1 MRMSRTAL
9 ERFTGFPRSAHAIEQ
24 KGATMDETSLKH
36 SPARGTAKRS
46 EGSRLRAT
54 VQQVTPVA
62 DDLMVLEFCFK
73 KGAKLPDYSPGCH
86 VDVTLTGPE
95 ETELVR
101 QYSVFEMPSK
111 EISSCDAGA
120 HLTYGIA
127 VKREENSRGGSLVM
141 MQLRA
146 GDELL
151 ISPAHNNFELVDT
164 ASYYV
169 LVGAGVGIAPMLSM
183 AQSLQR
189 QGKPFMVLYFA
200 SSITRAV
207 LLPQLRS
214 ICGDSLIEVFGSP
227 RARQEEI
234 YRHLLSQ
241 APQETV
247 FYVCGPQEFMSG
259 AKEVVLDYLPH
270 QNFHWENFHPDME
283 ALSGEKNAGAGDCAF
298 DVEFCGETVH
308 VPANVTVLEA
318 LEEADL
324 PVMSR
329 CLEGTCSTCV
339 MKVIEGEP
347 DHRDS
352 VFNEQMHADGA
363 FAPCVSRSLDR
374 RLVLERWRR

>member
-1 MRMSRTAL
+1 
-9 ERFTGFPRSAHAIEQ
+9 
-24 KGATMDETSLKH
+24 MDEAALNH
-36 SPARGTAKRS
+36 SQTRDMVKKS
-46 EGSRLRAT
+46 EVSRLRAT
-54 VQQVTPVA
+54 ALQVTPMA
-62 DDLMVLEFCFK
+62 DDLMVLEFRLTD
-73 KGAKLPDYSPGCH
+73 GEPLPEYSPGCH

-95 ETELVR
+95 DTELVR
-101 QYSVFEMPSK
+101 QYSVFEMPS
-111 EISSCDAGA
+111 EETPCGGAGA
-120 HLTYGIA
+120 DSTYGIA
-127 VKREENSRGGSLVM
+127 VKREENSRGGSLAM

-146 GDELL
+146 GDEFL

-164 ASYYV
+164 ANYYV
-169 LVGAGVGIAPMLSM
+169 LAGAGVGIAPMLSM

-200 SSITRAV
+200 SSLTRAA

-214 ICGDSLIEVFGSP
+214 ICGESLIEVFGSP

-241 APQETV
+241 APQETE
-247 FYVCGPQEFMSG
+247 FYVCGPQGFMSA
-259 AKEVVLDYLPH
+259 AKEIVLDYLPH
-270 QNFHWENFHPDME
+270 QNFHWENFHPDVK

-308 VPANVTVLEA
+308 VAANVTVLEA

-339 MKVIEGEP
+339 MKVIEGKP

>member
-1 MRMSRTAL
+1 
-9 ERFTGFPRSAHAIEQ
+9 
-24 KGATMDETSLKH
+24 MDEAALNH

-73 KGAKLPDYSPGCH
+73 NGAELPDYSPGCH

-95 ETELVR
+95 ETEIVR
-101 QYSVFEMPSK
+101 QYSVFEMPPK
-111 EISSCDAGA
+111 EISSCDAVA
-120 HLTYGIA
+120 HLAYGIA

-164 ASYYV
+164 ANYYV
-169 LVGAGVGIAPMLSM
+169 LGGAGVGIAPMLSM

-200 SSITRAV
+200 SSLTRAA

-214 ICGDSLIEVFGSP
+214 ICGESLIEVFGSP
-227 RARQEEI
+227 RTRQEEI

-241 APQETV
+241 APQETE
-247 FYVCGPQEFMSG
+247 FYVCGPQGFMSA
-259 AKEVVLDYLPH
+259 AKEIVLDYLPH
-270 QNFHWENFHPDME
+270 QNFHWENFHPDVK
-283 ALSGEKNAGAGDCAF
+283 ALSGEKNAGAGDRAF

-308 VPANVTVLEA
+308 VPANTTVLEA

-339 MKVIEGEP
+339 MKVIEGDP

-352 VFNEQMHADGA
+352 VFNDQMHADGA
-363 FAPCVSRSLDR
+363 FAPCVSRALSG